1 MSWPDLSA
9 ITTNRGVK
17 ELARTLAQRAYRV
30 RPESLGGTP
39 IAYLEQIARS
49 PASQGDRSVYILL
62 SLDASKGRAGEG
74 NVAQRL
80 LDHYGA
86 VISRLA
92 PNAPIRWSVPQSLI
106 DLLVGN
112 DWRLPYVILAEG
124 MSKANSVAGEQRI
137 FDHFGIG
144 PGSFLVNP
152 WRR

>member
-1 MSWPDLSA
+1 MDFST

-17 ELARTLAQRAYRV
+17 ESARTLAQRAYRV
-30 RPESLGGTP
+30 RPESLGDTP
-39 IAYLEQIARS
+39 IADLEQIARGPS
-49 PASQGDRSVYILL
+49 MGDRSVYILL
-62 SLDASKGRAGEG
+62 SLDGSRGRAGEG

-92 PNAPIRWSVPQSLI
+92 PDAPIRWSVPQSLI

-112 DWRLPYVILAEG
+112 DWRLPYVVLADS